1 MLKKRVIA
9 VIIIRDG
16 RVVQSV
22 QFKHTN
28 VIHYDAYHA
37 VEAFN
42 QWAVDEI
49 VLLNVSYDVSTQN
62 QFVEI
67 VEHVS
72 KTCFVPLAVGGWINS
87 EKYAETIIESGAD
100 KLVLNSI
107 IKDNPELLV
116 KLSQRYGQ
124 QCIVGSM
131 DVKRKSNGE
140 MHIVTDRGRKYN
152 KESPGAWASYMEG
165 LGVGEILFNSVDHD
179 GNRKGYDLD
188 SLASVIKNV
197 NIPVIAFGG
206 VMFWKHMAEG
216 LGVGADAVAA
226 ANIFHYKEHATKQ
239 AKKFLAEKGYAIRI
253 EGQVNYEV
261 L

>member
-9 VIIIRDG
+9 VIIIREG
-16 RVVQSV
+16 KVVQSV
-22 QFKHTN
+22 KFKHTN

-37 VEAFN
+37 MEAFN
-42 QWAVDEI
+42 RWAVDEI
-49 VLLNVSYDVSTQN
+49 VLLNVSSDASSQTQ
-62 QFVEI
+62 FSEV
-67 VEHVS
+67 VAHVS

-87 EKYAETIIESGAD
+87 EKYAETIIASGAD
-100 KLVLNSI
+100 KLVVNSI
-107 IKDNPELLV
+107 IKDDPELV
-116 KLSQRYGQ
+116 IKLSKIYGK

-131 DVKRKSNGE
+131 DVKRGNDKIVE
-140 MHIVTDRGRKYN
+140 VVTDRARKSTQ
-152 KESPGAWASYMEG
+152 KSPVDWASTMVK

-179 GNRKGYDLD
+179 GNRRGYDLE
-188 SLASVIKNV
+188 SLALVINSV

-206 VMFWKHMAEG
+206 VMFWKHMAA
-216 LGVGADAVAA
+216 GVDIGADAVAA

-239 AKKFLAEKGYAIRI
+239 AKRFLSKKGYAIRA

>member
-1 MLKKRVIA
+1 MLKKRVVA

-16 RVVQSV
+16 KVVQSV

-28 VIHYDAYHA
+28 VIHYDAFHA

-42 QWAVDEI
+42 RWSVDEI
-49 VLLNVSYDVSTQN
+49 VLLNVSLDASSQG
-62 QFVEI
+62 QFVKV

-72 KTCFVPLAVGGWINS
+72 QTCFVPLAVGGWIDS
-87 EKYAETIIESGAD
+87 AKYAETIIESGAD
-100 KLVLNSI
+100 KLVVNSI
-107 IKDNPELLV
+107 VQDNPELVVELC
-116 KLSQRYGQ
+116 QRYGQ
-124 QCIVGSM
+124 QCIVGSI
-131 DVKRKSNGE
+131 DVKKRND
-140 MHIVTDRGRKYN
+140 MNAYIVTDRGRKYSQ
-152 KESPGAWASYMEG
+152 KRPGEWASYMEG

-188 SLASVIKNV
+188 SIASIVQCV

-216 LGVGADAVAA
+216 LDVGVDAVAA

-239 AKKFLAEKGYAIRI
+239 AKRYLSEKGYAIRS